1 MVFKKNSLLLIESK
15 AAINIGKKWRK
26 EWQKALI
33 ISDHQWLSDG
43 RQGAPL
49 YLLYPSKSIL
59 ALCDSMMVYF
69 LIELHCFIHDYNKLK
84 I

>member
-15 AAINIGKKWRK
+15 AAINVAKKWRK

>member
-15 AAINIGKKWRK
+15 AAINDGKKWRK

-69 LIELHCFIHDYNKLK
+69 LIKLHCFIHDYNKLN